1 MSRNLY
7 ILAGTLAFFA
17 VISYIVALTGIAHE
31 PGSPAD
37 ANLWRTV
44 GIFLLV
50 ISIFAALF
58 GVLQTMFEQAE
69 RRTDRQR
76 QQERSQRRGPK

>member
-7 ILAGTLAFFA
+7 ILAATLAFFA
-17 VISYIVALTGIAHE
+17 VVSYVVALTGLAHE

-50 ISIFAALF
+50 IAIFAALF

-76 QQERSQRRGPK
+76 QQDRAQRRGPK

>member
-7 ILAGTLAFFA
+7 ILAATLAFFA
-17 VISYIVALTGIAHE
+17 VVSYSVALTGIAHE

-50 ISIFAALF
+50 MAIASALV
-58 GVLQTMFEQAE
+58 GVFQSMFEQAE

-76 QQERSQRRGPK
+76 DKERAQRRKPM